1 MTVVEGAL
9 READVLAAV
18 PAASLIGG
26 EWRDR
31 GEGDPIAVEDPA
43 TGETLIELPSASVQD
58 GVAALDAAAR
68 AQQAWAET
76 PARDRAELLRDAF
89 EAVIERR
96 EEFALLITLEM
107 GKPLA
112 EARAEVDY
120 GAEFLRWFSEETA
133 RIGGRYADHAQNAG
147 RLLTRRHPV
156 GPCLLITPWN
166 FPLAMATRKIAP
178 AIAAGCTMVVKP
190 AKQTPLTTLLFARL
204 LQDGGLPPG
213 VLNVVTSRRAGPLV
227 DALISDGRA
236 RKLSFTGSTEVGR
249 VLLASCADRVMRT
262 SMELGGNAPLLVFD
276 DADLDRAV
284 DGAVLAKLRNGGESC
299 TAANRIYVQDGIAD
313 EFVAAYAERMAAV
326 QTGRGTGDVELGPM
340 IDETAIEKIQEL
352 VDDAVERGAELLCGG
367 ERIDG
372 PGHFYPATVLDR
384 VPAPARALRE
394 EIFGPV
400 APVVRFATEDEA
412 IAAANETEYG
422 LVAYAFTRDLDRA
435 LRVSDRLDTGMVGI
449 NQGMVSNA
457 AAPFGGVKQ
466 SGIGR
471 EGGFEGL
478 DEYLATKY
486 VAIASPPSAPAMGLG
501 G

>member
-1 MTVVEGAL
+1 MTVVEGSP
-9 READVLAAV
+9 READVLASV
-18 PAASLIGG
+18 PAASLVGG
-26 EWRDR
+26 EWRDV

-43 TGETLIELPSASVQD
+43 TGETLVELPAASVED
-58 GVAALDAAAR
+58 GTAALDAAAR
-68 AQQAWAET
+68 AQQRWAET

-89 EAVIERR
+89 EAVTERR
-96 EEFALLITLEM
+96 EEFALLITMEM

-133 RIGGRYADHAQNAG
+133 RMGGRYADHAQGTG

-178 AIAAGCTMVVKP
+178 AVAAGCTMVVKP

-204 LQDGGLPPG
+204 LVDAGLPDG

-227 DALISDGRA
+227 EALISDGRA

-249 VLLASCADRVMRT
+249 ILLAQCAERVMRT

-276 DADLDRAV
+276 DADIDTAL
-284 DGAVLAKLRNGGESC
+284 DGAALAKLRNGGESC
-299 TAANRIYVQDGIAD
+299 TAANRIYVQEGIAD
-313 EFVAAYAERMAAV
+313 EFVAAYAERLGAIRC
-326 QTGRGTGDVELGPM
+326 GRGTGDVELGPM
-340 IDETAIEKIQEL
+340 IDEPAVEKIQEL
-352 VDDAVERGAELLCGG
+352 VDDAVERGAEVLCGG
-367 ERIDG
+367 ERLPG
-372 PGHFYPATVLDR
+372 PGHFYPATVLDK
-384 VPAPARALRE
+384 VPASARALRG

-400 APVVRFATEDEA
+400 APIVRFSSEDEG
-412 IAAANETEYG
+412 IAAANDTEYG

-449 NQGMVSNA
+449 NQGVVSNA

-471 EGGFEGL
+471 EGGLEGL
-478 DEYLATKY
+478 DEYLTTKY
-486 VAIASPPSAPAMGLG
+486 VAIASRPSAPAMGLDR
-501 G
+501 

>member
-1 MTVVEGAL
+1 MTVVEGSPH
-9 READVLAAV
+9 ETDVLASV

-26 EWRDR
+26 EWRDI
-31 GEGDPIAVEDPA
+31 GDGNPIAVEDPA
-43 TGETLIELPSASVQD
+43 TGETLVELPAASVED
-58 GVAALDAAAR
+58 GTAALDAAAH
-68 AQQAWAET
+68 AQQRWAET

-96 EEFALLITLEM
+96 EEFALLITMEM

-120 GAEFLRWFSEETA
+120 GAEFLRWFSEEPA
-133 RIGGRYADHAQNAG
+133 RMGGRYADHAQGTG

-178 AIAAGCTMVVKP
+178 AVAAGCTMVVKP

-204 LQDGGLPPG
+204 LVDAGLPDG

-227 DALISDGRA
+227 EALISDGRA

-249 VLLASCADRVMRT
+249 VLLAQCAERVMRT

-276 DADLDRAV
+276 DADIDKAL

-299 TAANRIYVQDGIAD
+299 TAANRIYVQEGIAD
-313 EFVAAYAERMAAV
+313 EFVAAYTERLAAV
-326 QTGRGTGDVELGPM
+326 RCGRGTGDVELGPM
-340 IDETAIEKIQEL
+340 IDEPAVEKIQEL
-352 VDDAVERGAELLCGG
+352 VDDAVQRGAEVLCGG
-367 ERIDG
+367 ERLNG
-372 PGHFYPATVLDR
+372 PGHFYPATVLDK
-384 VPAPARALRE
+384 VPASARALRE

-400 APVVRFATEDEA
+400 APIVRFSSEDEG
-412 IAAANETEYG
+412 IAAANDTEYG

-449 NQGMVSNA
+449 NQGVVSNA

-466 SGIGR
+466 SGVGR

-486 VAIASPPSAPAMGLG
+486 VAIASPPSAPAMGLDG
-501 G
+501 